1 MNRAPILALIVPL
14 ILLCLTNLS
23 RGQDFEL
30 AGQWKGSWKSCKSG
44 HHGKLNAQFCRID
57 ETHVQAKF
65 TGSFAKVI
73 PFRYRPI
80 LTIVQEESDYM
91 ILEGNKKLPLVGNFY
106 YSATV
111 SDAGFSAT
119 YRSRRDQGVWQMSRR

>member
-111 SDAGFSAT
+111 SEAGFSAT
-119 YRSRRDQGVWQMSRR
+119 YRSRRDQGVWQMSQR

>member
-1 MNRAPILALIVPL
+1 MNRAPILALIVPM

-111 SDAGFSAT
+111 SEAGFSAT

>member
-1 MNRAPILALIVPL
+1 MTAAAPAAV
-14 ILLCLTNLS
+14 LLETS
-23 RGQDFEL
+23 VMHT
-30 AGQWKGSWKSCKSG
+30 
-44 HHGKLNAQFCRID
+44 HHGKLNAHFCRLD

-73 PFRYRPI
+73 PFRYRPV
-80 LTIVQEESDYM
+80 LTIAHEEPGLM

-111 SDAGFSAT
+111 SEAGFSAT
-119 YRSRRDQGVWQMSRR
+119 YRSRRDHGVWQMSRR

>member
-1 MNRAPILALIVPL
+1 MKPMHTLAMIVPL
-14 ILLCLTNLS
+14 ILFSLSNLS
-23 RGQDFEL
+23 FGQDFEL
-30 AGQWKGSWKSCKSG
+30 AGQWHGNWKSCKSG
-44 HHGKLNAQFCRID
+44 HHGKLNAQFCRLD
-57 ETHVQAKF
+57 ETNVQAKF

-80 LTIVQEESDYM
+80 LKIVHEESGLM

-106 YSATV
+106 YSATI
-111 SDAGFSAT
+111 SESGFSAI

>member
-111 SDAGFSAT
+111 SEAGFSAT

>member
-1 MNRAPILALIVPL
+1 MNRTHILALLVPL
-14 ILLCLTNLS
+14 ILLCLPSLS

-73 PFRYRPI
+73 PFRYRPV
-80 LTIVQEESDYM
+80 LTIVQEESDFM

-111 SDAGFSAT
+111 SEAGFSAT

>member
-1 MNRAPILALIVPL
+1 MNRAPISALIVPL

-91 ILEGNKKLPLVGNFY
+91 LPEGNKKLPLVGNFY

-111 SDAGFSAT
+111 SEAGFSAT
-119 YRSRRDQGVWQMSRR
+119 YRSRRDQGVWQMSQR

>member
-44 HHGKLNAQFCRID
+44 HHGKLIAQFCRID